1 MTNFV
6 SSAFWILK
14 DGLTR
19 FPLFGVKFVLVLLL
33 PCYRFVDYVSTI
45 CEDAAQG
52 KELLT
57 TTINDLFSV
66 PVSGNSEEDSE
77 DHQSSNTVVKVK
89 PTLHWSTVYIQEQTV
104 VCLLLF
110 SFFCFLNHRI
120 FTLATNYSIHL
131 FLTIFPLCFQV
142 FYVFLVWYMHWL
154 LQLIALISV
163 WFLGCIWWC
172 YFSLYAWRKFSTQ
185 QSCRCIR
192 KGRWYFS

>member
-1 MTNFV
+1 M
-6 SSAFWILK
+6 K

-19 FPLFGVKFVLVLLL
+19 FPLFGVKFDLVLLL

-77 DHQSSNTVVKVK
+77 DHQSANTVVKVK

-104 VCLLLF
+104 ACVLLL
-110 SFFCFLNHRI
+110 SFFYLLNHRI

-131 FLTIFPLCFQV
+131 FLTFFPFVSMSFFFFPGLIYALNSPADRPYFCLVFRVYLMVLFQPLCLTEIFNTTI
-142 FYVFLVWYMHWL
+142 L
-154 LQLIALISV
+154 
-163 WFLGCIWWC
+163 
-172 YFSLYAWRKFSTQ
+172 
-185 QSCRCIR
+185 
-192 KGRWYFS
+192 